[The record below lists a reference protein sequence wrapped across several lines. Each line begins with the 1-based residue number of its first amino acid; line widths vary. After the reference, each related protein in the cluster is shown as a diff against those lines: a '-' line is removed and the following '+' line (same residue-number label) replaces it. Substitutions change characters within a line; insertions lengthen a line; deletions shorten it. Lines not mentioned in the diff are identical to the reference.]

1 MHFQN
6 LQNKQLVCFLLSL
19 LAFLFGW
26 LAMGDTPW
34 AIVNFALGMA
44 VGILTYL
51 IALTVADGRLGP
63 LSIHKNM
70 ERIGMLNKA
79 GESPLLL
86 TNRPDKKIKNGM
98 ILTFNNRGIERK
110 IWEDKKEALEAVF
123 NICIWKIKEGRNHH
137 TIMVFA
143 VPSNGGLPEMLPW
156 TQDCLSHDDFV
167 LVLGRA
173 IQGVFSVNLATIP
186 HILIGGSTGSGKSVL
201 IKSLLI

>member
-1 MHFQN
+1 M
-6 LQNKQLVCFLLSL
+6 
-19 LAFLFGW
+19 
-26 LAMGDTPW
+26 P
-34 AIVNFALGMA
+34 
-44 VGILTYL
+44 
-51 IALTVADGRLGP
+51 GP
-63 LSIHKNM
+63 LPGYNM
-70 ERIGMLNKA
+70 ERIGLLNKA

-86 TNRPDKKIKNGM
+86 ANRPEKKIKNGM
-98 ILTFNNRGIERK
+98 ILTFSNRGIERK

-201 IKSLLI
+201 IKSLLIQCIQKGASVYVADFKGGVDYPRG